1 MKRILFA
8 LGVGVILTIIVAFA
22 ANLVLDG
29 GVIQVGSD
37 NTLTCDTDGVQVAGW
52 GLETDDSTVRFVR
65 IGGISSNC
73 LGDDLFVKVY
83 DTTPSVI
90 AEGSKTIASAEE
102 KIDFSAPYPSAAAID
117 RLTVWIEG
125 P

>member
-1 MKRILFA
+1 MKRTLFA

-22 ANLVLDG
+22 ANLALDG

-52 GLETDDSTVRFVR
+52 GLETDDNTVRWVR
-65 IGGISSNC
+65 IGGISTDC
-73 LGDDLFVKVY
+73 VGDDMFVRVY

-90 AEGSKTIASAEE
+90 AGGSKTIASALET
-102 KIDFSAPYPSAAAID
+102 INFSAPYPSAAAID
-117 RLTVWIEG
+117 KLTVWIEG